1 MRLRAYKYR
10 FYPNSE
16 QAEMLARTF
25 GCVHFVYN
33 NILASSQ
40 EQYVQGNKTRFSD
53 WSKNPTLLK
62 KNPDFEW
69 LKKVLRVPLQQAL
82 RH

>member
-25 GCVHFVYN
+25 GCVRFVYN

-53 WSKNPTLLK
+53 WSKNLTRLK
-62 KNPDFEW
+62 KNPDFKW
-69 LKKVLRVPLQQAL
+69 LKKVSSVPLQQAL